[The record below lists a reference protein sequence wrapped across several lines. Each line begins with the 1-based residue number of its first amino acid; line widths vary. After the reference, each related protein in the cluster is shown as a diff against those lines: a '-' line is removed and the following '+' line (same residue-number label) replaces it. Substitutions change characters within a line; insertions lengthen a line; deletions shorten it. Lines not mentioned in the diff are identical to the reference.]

1 MECVELPIPAGDDDG
16 SGQGKRSPFEEQE
29 LFRVCEELVHTRAFD
44 IVLEKMIV
52 TMPEYSVTRF
62 KHDPIRKATIYL
74 RPGRVVWE
82 DCRFDNLIC
91 DVEHAVLDTFRS
103 YCKSVG
109 CDTTR
114 YLTKA
119 ELAERMQNPMPLET
133 QVPDAVAS
141 SVEEM
146 LMEKLNGCGE
156 TDITIEAPQ
165 SDSRQM
171 LAVWNT
177 LMIKGRS
184 KCKCILKTMVDKD
197 DLATHVVCKKRK
209 DGWFLAMSVDDKPDR
224 FVRIEKKGNLP
235 LVAVVDVK
243 DTDYAMET
251 IRTHVDADAA
261 LLLNDP
267 ADEIPTE
274 YQKIYSDAKL
284 VEGWVYDSW
293 AEERRDVCR
302 YSIARRAFAECF
314 PEKSSK
320 EKVVHVEVCSADA
333 GKDMISNAFGHAF
346 SPKNPNVLKENEL
359 YQGGNFLDVSMVRK
373 MSYNGAVVHNDTD
386 FHKIP
391 DDVIRVRF
399 GNSTDSGE
407 RDAYGDDP
415 HRRSDDFTLFCSC
428 NHHLYRKYADDT
440 QDKIRVIFDVEYN
453 LDGSIAR
460 RIRKRFVSQRQEG
473 DDEMIV
479 QLDKVTDEFRALVPH
494 KPSEIDIRGEWEYAS
509 AFALFTFKVLM
520 ELMRLDIDWMPK
532 RNYPAFCQEQL
543 RRRVDTESISEHR
556 SITRITRVDDH
567 SSAIEYLNMGRDDT
581 VKSLVEKVFAA
592 TERRKGQFITPSDV
606 LGAVKTIAYPVQW
619 SLISLG
625 GTGHT
630 SYAMKTT
637 MKEFAKLKGGEWLYN
652 PSPKQTIPGS
662 KKSVKGFYFPGIV
675 ISELETETTTSD

>member
-1 MECVELPIPAGDDDG
+1 
-16 SGQGKRSPFEEQE
+16 
-29 LFRVCEELVHTRAFD
+29 VCEELVHTRAFD

-52 TMPEYSVTRF
+52 TMPEYSISRF
-62 KHDPIRKATIYL
+62 MYDPIRKKVVYL
-74 RPGRVVWE
+74 RPGRVVWDE
-82 DCRFDNLIC
+82 CRFDNLIC

-109 CDTTR
+109 CDTSR
-114 YLTKA
+114 YLTKT
-119 ELAERMQNPMPLET
+119 ELAERMQNPVPL
-133 QVPDAVAS
+133 QVTGVS
-141 SVEEM
+141 SSAA
-146 LMEKLNGCGE
+146 LMDRLNGSVDA
-156 TDITIEAPQ
+156 DITVETPE
-165 SDSRQM
+165 SDSRKM
-171 LAVWNT
+171 LTVWNT
-177 LMIKGRS
+177 LMIKGRL
-184 KCKCILKTMVDKD
+184 KCKSILKTIVDID
-197 DLATHVVCKKRK
+197 DLAMHAVCKKRK
-209 DGWFLAMSVDDKPDR
+209 EGWFLARSVDGKPDR
-224 FVRIEKKGNLP
+224 FVRIEKKEMLP

-267 ADEIPTE
+267 ADEMPTE
-274 YQKIYSDAKL
+274 FQKIYSDAKL
-284 VEGWVYDSW
+284 IEEWVYDSW
-293 AEERRDVCR
+293 ATERRDVCR

-333 GKDMISNAFGHAF
+333 GKDMISNAFGHTF

-359 YQGGNFLDVSMVRK
+359 YQGGNFLDVNMVRK

-407 RDAYGDDP
+407 RDAYGDEP

-453 LDGSIAR
+453 PDGSIAR

-479 QLDKVTDEFRALVPH
+479 QLDNVTEKFRALVPH
-494 KPSEIDIRGEWEYAS
+494 KPSEIDFRGEWEYAS

-520 ELMRLDIDWMPK
+520 DLMRVDIDWMPK

-543 RRRVDTESISEHR
+543 RRRVDPGGETHTGTV
-556 SITRITRVDDH
+556 TRITRTDPNSLD
-567 SSAIEYLNMGRDDT
+567 YYMNMGREET
-581 VKSLVEKVFAA
+581 IKSLVKDVFNSTEK
-592 TERRKGQFITPSDV
+592 RKGRFITPSDV
-606 LGAVKTIAYPVQW
+606 VNAIKAVARPLQWAVVSMSGVGYGSHTLKTVMNE
-619 SLISLG
+619 
-625 GTGHT
+625 
-630 SYAMKTT
+630 YAI
-637 MKEFAKLKGGEWLYN
+637 LHGGEWLHN
-652 PSPKQTIPGS
+652 TSAKQTIPGS
-662 KKSVKGFYFPGIV
+662 KQSVKGHYIPGLCIGKF
-675 ISELETETTTSD
+675 ETDTAPTARIRPPG